1 MTEPTI
7 HFGRSTKNLKLIE
20 TDPLSP
26 ASWEALAEKVR
37 GQNDPLS
44 IKSLEVII
52 DGLKKIEEV
61 NALAKEKDTAPLRIS
76 PLSQSMF
83 TRLARAYNSPTLLK
97 EVGLIYL
104 RDLGLPN
111 MALQHFERSM
121 RLGGPEKELRPL
133 SEAAAVA
140 VQRQMSQLTGVQAGH
155 SGVSSAQHTQ
165 PVATEIIR
173 KTGKMLMPTR
183 PNKATTKMA
192 VVIAAEAAEPLPA
205 TTQECLEKAKVAIKQ
220 GHLKRAQALLKKAN
234 EQPVGKT
241 EMWQAWTDL
250 GQACFE
256 ADQSLQVEGAF
267 LEALKLDPDEL
278 ASQFNAALGYQL
290 NQKYDLALATYLKAN
305 KIDPKHPKVWCNL
318 GVLYFQTD
326 QYPQAESALRF
337 ATMASPEY
345 ARAWDNLAAALGAQ
359 DKLDEAL
366 IACKRAVELRPE
378 YPEAFFK
385 MGVIYFSRNDFTHA
399 AVEFQRA
406 ARLPAIAA
414 YCNSFQAII
423 HARLEQTE
431 AAEAAVQR
439 AVKADSK
446 CDLLWMAWNEIGL
459 AWYAVANFSRA
470 ATAYGEATIIVPA
483 EPQAWFNLGVSFHKL
498 GDLEAARDSYQ
509 QAVDLKESFPG
520 AWHNLGIVC
529 AQKGDHQAAMNA
541 FRREVNWVPDNI
553 RAWYDLGVTLEKLGR
568 EDEARVAFHKVDM
581 LTNAAADL
589 SSAPIELSGGHEPK
603 TGPIPTKQTGE
614 SPRIA
619 GKLAGCLHALPFML
633 TAPISVIAFLRLS
646 PALTRPSKRTLPL
659 RLRAMS
665 IIAAGWNRKPF
676 PSSINTGRPASCRC
690 WHGTARLPR
699 RPAPTARTW
708 RRARSILV
716 MRASASGSAA

>member
-1 MTEPTI
+1 MTEPSF
-7 HFGRSTKNLKLIE
+7 HSGRSTQNLKLIE
-20 TDPLSP
+20 LDPLNSV
-26 ASWEALAEKVR
+26 AWETLAEKVR

-61 NALAKEKDTAPLRIS
+61 NVQAKEKNTPPIQIS
-76 PLSQSMF
+76 SLSKSMF
-83 TRLARAYNSPTLLK
+83 SRLARAYNSPTLLK

-104 RDLGLPN
+104 RDLGQPN
-111 MALQHFERSM
+111 VALQHFERSL

-140 VQRQMSQLTGVQAGH
+140 VQRQMSQTGGSVAGH
-155 SGVSSAQHTQ
+155 AGISAAQHAQ

-173 KTGKMLMPTR
+173 KTGKVLMPSR
-183 PNKATTKMA
+183 PGPRPAPTVTEKMPATEP
-192 VVIAAEAAEPLPA
+192 VAEVAEKLPA
-205 TTQECLEKAKVAIKQ
+205 TTRECLDEAKIIIKQ
-220 GHLKRAQALLKKAN
+220 GQLKRAQALLKKADVA
-234 EQPVGKT
+234 PADKA
-241 EMWQAWTDL
+241 EMWQTWTDL

-256 ADQSLQVEGAF
+256 TDQPRGVEEAF
-267 LEALKLDPDEL
+267 VEALKYDPEEL

-290 NQKYDLALATYLKAN
+290 NQKYDLALETYLKAN

-337 ATMASPEY
+337 ATMASPDY

-385 MGVIYFSRNDFTHA
+385 MGVIYFSRNNFTLA
-399 AVEFQRA
+399 AAEFQRA
-406 ARLPAIAA
+406 ALHPAIAA
-414 YCNSFQAII
+414 YCEAFQAII
-423 HARLEQTE
+423 HARLEQPD

-439 AVKADSK
+439 AIKADPK
-446 CDLLWMAWNEIGL
+446 CDLLWVAWNEIGL
-459 AWYAVANFSRA
+459 AWYALENYSRA
-470 ATAYGEATIIVPA
+470 GTAYGEATIITPA

-498 GDLEAARDSYQ
+498 GNLEAARDSYQ

-529 AQKGDHQAAMNA
+529 AQNGDHQAAMNA

-568 EDEARVAFHKVDM
+568 ADEARIAFHKVDL
-581 LTNAAADL
+581 LTNAATDL
-589 SSAPIELSGGHEPK
+589 SSPPGEISIPAGPE
-603 TGPIPTKQTGE
+603 TGPIPTKQT
-614 SPRIA
+614 P
-619 GKLAGCLHALPFML
+619 
-633 TAPISVIAFLRLS
+633 
-646 PALTRPSKRTLPL
+646 
-659 RLRAMS
+659 
-665 IIAAGWNRKPF
+665 
-676 PSSINTGRPASCRC
+676 
-690 WHGTARLPR
+690 
-699 RPAPTARTW
+699 PTA
-708 RRARSILV
+708 
-716 MRASASGSAA
+716 

>member
-1 MTEPTI
+1 MTEPTF
-7 HFGRSTKNLKLIE
+7 HSGRSTQNLSLIE
-20 TDPLSP
+20 AEPLSP
-26 ASWEALAEKVR
+26 ASWESLAEKVR

-52 DGLKKIEEV
+52 DGLKKIDE
-61 NALAKEKDTAPLRIS
+61 ATTLAKKEDQPGPKIS
-76 PLSQSMF
+76 QLSKSMF
-83 TRLARAYNSPTLLK
+83 SRLARAYNSPTLLK

-111 MALQHFERSM
+111 VALQHFERSI

-140 VQRQMSQLTGVQAGH
+140 VQRQMSQLSGIEAGH
-155 SGVSSAQHTQ
+155 SGISAAQHAK
-165 PVATEIIR
+165 PVATDIIR
-173 KTGKMLMPTR
+173 KTGKMLMPSR
-183 PNKATTKMA
+183 PNPAATTKMTVA
-192 VVIAAEAAEPLPA
+192 KSAEAADPLPS
-205 TTQECLEKAKVAIKQ
+205 TTRECVEKAKVAISR
-220 GHLKRAQALLKKAN
+220 GELKRAEMLLRKAN
-234 EQPVGKT
+234 ELPADKT
-241 EMWQAWTDL
+241 EMWQVWTDL
-250 GQACFE
+250 GQASFE
-256 ADQSLQVEGAF
+256 AGQTTEVEAAF
-267 LEALKLDPDEL
+267 LEALRYDPDEL

-290 NQKYDLALATYLKAN
+290 NNKYDLALATYLKAN

-366 IACKRAVELRPE
+366 IACKRAIELRPE

-385 MGVIYFSRNDFTHA
+385 MGVIYFSRNDFPHA
-399 AVEFQRA
+399 AAEFQRA
-406 ARLPAIAA
+406 ALLPSISA
-414 YCNSFQAII
+414 YCDSFQAII
-423 HARLEQTE
+423 HARLEQTD

-439 AVKADSK
+439 AIKSDPK

-459 AWYAVANFSRA
+459 AWYAAENYSRS
-470 ATAYGEATIIVPA
+470 ATAYGEATIIVPT

-498 GDLEAARDSYQ
+498 NDLDSARDSYQ

-529 AQKGDHQAAMNA
+529 AEKGDHQAAMAA

-568 EDEARVAFHKVDM
+568 QDEARVAFHKVD
-581 LTNAAADL
+581 LLSNAAADSSTVTGELLGL
-589 SSAPIELSGGHEPK
+589 SEPK
-603 TGPIPTKQTGE
+603 TGPIPTRTGNVAQT
-614 SPRIA
+614 
-619 GKLAGCLHALPFML
+619 
-633 TAPISVIAFLRLS
+633 
-646 PALTRPSKRTLPL
+646 
-659 RLRAMS
+659 
-665 IIAAGWNRKPF
+665 
-676 PSSINTGRPASCRC
+676 
-690 WHGTARLPR
+690 
-699 RPAPTARTW
+699 
-708 RRARSILV
+708 
-716 MRASASGSAA
+716 

>member
-1 MTEPTI
+1 MTEPSL
-7 HFGRSTKNLKLIE
+7 HSGRSTQSLKLIE
-20 TDPLSP
+20 TDPLSA
-26 ASWEALAEKVR
+26 ASWEGLLDKVK

-44 IKSLEVII
+44 TKSLEVII
-52 DGLKKIEEV
+52 EGLKKIEEV
-61 NALAKEKDTAPLRIS
+61 NAQAKEQDTALLRIS
-76 PLSQSMF
+76 PLAKSMF

-104 RDLGLPN
+104 RELGQPN
-111 MALQHFERSM
+111 IALQHFERSI

-140 VQRQMSQLTGVQAGH
+140 VQRQVSQLTGRQAGH
-155 SGVSSAQHTQ
+155 AGISAAQHTK

-173 KTGKMLMPTR
+173 KTGKMLMPSR
-183 PNKATTKMA
+183 VAQVATTRMA
-192 VVIAAEAAEPLPA
+192 PPVPGTEAAEPLPS
-205 TTQECLEKAKVAIKQ
+205 TTQECLAMAKIAIAR
-220 GHLKRAQALLKKAN
+220 GSLGRAEALLRKAN
-234 EQPVGKT
+234 EMPGGKT

-256 ADQSLQVEGAF
+256 AGQSVQVEEAF
-267 LEALKLDPDEL
+267 VEALKYDPDEL

-290 NQKYDLALATYLKAN
+290 NHKYDLALATYLKAN

-337 ATMASPEY
+337 ATMASPDY

-366 IACKRAVELRPE
+366 LACRRAVELRPE

-385 MGVIYFSRNDFTHA
+385 MGVIYFTRNDFTLA
-399 AVEFQRA
+399 AAEFQRA
-406 ARLPAIAA
+406 ALLPAISA
-414 YCNSFQAII
+414 YCDSFQAII

-439 AVKADSK
+439 AIKADPK

-459 AWYAVANFSRA
+459 AWYAVGNYSKA
-470 ATAYGEATIIVPA
+470 AGAYSEATIIVPD

-498 GDLEAARDSYQ
+498 GDLESARDSYQ

-529 AQKGDHQAAMNA
+529 AEKGDHSAAMNA

-553 RAWYDLGVTLEKLGR
+553 RAWHDLGVTLKKLGR
-568 EDEARVAFHKVDM
+568 DDEAHMAFHKVDL
-581 LTNAAADL
+581 LTNAAAA
-589 SSAPIELSGGHEPK
+589 SSNGPAEGGSVHEPK
-603 TGPIPTKQTGE
+603 TGPISSKAKPE
-614 SPRIA
+614 A
-619 GKLAGCLHALPFML
+619 
-633 TAPISVIAFLRLS
+633 AP
-646 PALTRPSKRTLPL
+646 
-659 RLRAMS
+659 
-665 IIAAGWNRKPF
+665 
-676 PSSINTGRPASCRC
+676 
-690 WHGTARLPR
+690 
-699 RPAPTARTW
+699 
-708 RRARSILV
+708 
-716 MRASASGSAA
+716 

>member
-1 MTEPTI
+1 MTEPSL
-7 HFGRSTKNLKLIE
+7 HSGRATQNLRLIE
-20 TDPLSP
+20 SDPLCTT
-26 ASWEALAEKVR
+26 SWEALLERVR

-44 IKSLEVII
+44 SKSLEVII
-52 DGLKKIEEV
+52 DGLKKIEEI
-61 NALAKEKDTAPLRIS
+61 NAQAREQKKDPLHIS
-76 PLSQSMF
+76 QLSQSMF

-111 MALQHFERSM
+111 VALQHFERSI

-140 VQRQMSQLTGVQAGH
+140 VQRQLAQHTGLESGH
-155 SGVSSAQHTQ
+155 SGITAAQHTQ
-165 PVATEIIR
+165 PVAIEIIR
-173 KTGKMLMPTR
+173 KTGKILMPSR
-183 PNKATTKMA
+183 PGPAPTMA
-192 VVIAAEAAEPLPA
+192 ASAAAEAEAAKPLPA
-205 TTQECLEKAKVAIKQ
+205 TTPECLEEAKTAVVQ
-220 GHLKRAQALLKKAN
+220 GHLKRAETLLKKADEN
-234 EQPVGKT
+234 PLEKT

-250 GQACFE
+250 GQACFD
-256 ADQSLQVEGAF
+256 AGQSAQVEEAF
-267 LEALKLDPDEL
+267 LEALKYDPEEL

-326 QYPQAESALRF
+326 QYPQAEAALRF

-366 IACKRAVELRPE
+366 IACKRAIELRPE

-385 MGVIYFSRNDFTHA
+385 MGVIYFTRNNYA
-399 AVEFQRA
+399 RASAEFQRA
-406 ARLPAIAA
+406 AHLPAISA
-414 YCNSFQAII
+414 YCNAFEAII

-431 AAEAAVQR
+431 AAETAAQR
-439 AVKADSK
+439 AVKADAK

-459 AWYAVANFSRA
+459 SWYTAGNYGRA
-470 ATAYGEATIIVPA
+470 ATAYGEATIIMPE

-498 GDLEAARDSYQ
+498 GDLEAARNAYQ
-509 QAVDLKESFPG
+509 HAVDLKESFPG

-529 AQKGDHQAAMNA
+529 AQNGDHQAAMNA

-568 EDEARVAFHKVDM
+568 DDEAHVAFHKVD
-581 LTNAAADL
+581 LLSHAAADL
-589 SSAPIELSGGHEPK
+589 PGLPAELSGAVGPK
-603 TGPIPTKQTGE
+603 TGPIPTRQST
-614 SPRIA
+614 
-619 GKLAGCLHALPFML
+619 
-633 TAPISVIAFLRLS
+633 
-646 PALTRPSKRTLPL
+646 
-659 RLRAMS
+659 
-665 IIAAGWNRKPF
+665 
-676 PSSINTGRPASCRC
+676 
-690 WHGTARLPR
+690 
-699 RPAPTARTW
+699 
-708 RRARSILV
+708 
-716 MRASASGSAA
+716 SASPQG

>member
-1 MTEPTI
+1 MPSSTEPTF
-7 HFGRSTKNLKLIE
+7 HSGRSTQNLKLIE
-20 TDPLSP
+20 SDPLAP
-26 ASWEALAEKVR
+26 ASWEELAGRVR

-52 DGLKKIEEV
+52 DGLKQIETV
-61 NALAKEKDTAPLRIS
+61 NAEKKEKNEPPIKIS
-76 PLSQSMF
+76 ALAQSMF
-83 TRLARAYNSPTLLK
+83 SRLARAYNSPTLLK
-97 EVGLIYL
+97 EIGLIYL

-111 MALQHFERSM
+111 VALQHFERSM

-140 VQRQMSQLTGVQAGH
+140 VQRQMTRLTGTVPAH
-155 SGVSSAQHTQ
+155 SGISAAQHTQ
-165 PVATEIIR
+165 PVTVDIIR
-173 KTGKMLMPTR
+173 KTGKMLMPSR
-183 PNKATTKMA
+183 PVPAATTKMSTLA
-192 VVIAAEAAEPLPA
+192 RPAETPEPLP
-205 TTQECLEKAKVAIKQ
+205 TTTEECVEAAKVATKA
-220 GHLKRAQALLKKAN
+220 GHLKRAEALLQKAN
-234 EQPVGKT
+234 QKPGEKT
-241 EMWQAWTDL
+241 AMWQAWTDL

-256 ADQSLQVEGAF
+256 ANMPPEVETAF
-267 LEALKLDPDEL
+267 LEALKYDPDEL

-290 NQKYDLALATYLKAN
+290 NNKYDLALATYLKAN

-366 IACKRAVELRPE
+366 VACRRAVELRPE

-385 MGVIYFSRNDFTHA
+385 MGVIYFSRNDYTHA

-406 ARLPAIAA
+406 ALLPAIAA
-414 YCNSFQAII
+414 YCDSFQAMI

-439 AVKADSK
+439 AAKADPK
-446 CDLLWMAWNEIGL
+446 CELLWMAWNELGL
-459 AWYAVANFSRA
+459 AWYSAANYSRS
-470 ATAYGEATIIVPA
+470 ATAYGEATIVQPG

-498 GDLEAARDSYQ
+498 GDLDSARDAYQ

-529 AQKGDHQAAMNA
+529 AEKGDHEAAMNA
-541 FRREVNWVPDNI
+541 FRREVNWAPDNI

-568 EDEARVAFHKVDM
+568 SDEAKVALGKVDQ
-581 LTNAAADL
+581 LTNAAANLADTPVL
-589 SSAPIELSGGHEPK
+589 PPEFTEQK
-603 TGPIPTKQTGE
+603 TGPIPTRQ
-614 SPRIA
+614 
-619 GKLAGCLHALPFML
+619 
-633 TAPISVIAFLRLS
+633 
-646 PALTRPSKRTLPL
+646 
-659 RLRAMS
+659 
-665 IIAAGWNRKPF
+665 
-676 PSSINTGRPASCRC
+676 
-690 WHGTARLPR
+690 
-699 RPAPTARTW
+699 
-708 RRARSILV
+708 
-716 MRASASGSAA
+716 SGADDS